1 MSDVNTVS
9 CPNVYLLVFR
19 YFSTGGGIT
28 ETLLTWLLKNYVSR
42 FVKISVR
49 GCTSE
54 YAWLGVELLAHL
66 VGGVCIVGDEHR
78 GRCSYC
84 VCLKKSSTCA
94 VSIQ

>member
-9 CPNVYLLVFR
+9 CPHVYLLVFR
-19 YFSTGGGIT
+19 FFSTGGGIT
-28 ETLLTWLLKNYVSR
+28 ETRLIWLRKNYVSR

-66 VGGVCIVGDEHR
+66 VGGVCIIRDQHQGL
-78 GRCSYC
+78 CSYC
-84 VCLKKSSTCA
+84 VCIKKSSTCA
-94 VSIQ
+94 DSIQ